1 MNPTLHSVAHK
12 LQQSLREYIEATYHI
27 ADLSLM
33 EQRRRALD
41 TVGVIHQV
49 PFLESTPRYQSGA
62 KFEEL
67 GLHAAATEALGALV
81 PKNEHGKNVLFNPP
95 YTHQA
100 DALVRGFGYN
110 RNLVIMTG
118 TGSGKT
124 ESFLMPT
131 LAKLAREAHDHAASF
146 AVPAVRTMI
155 LYPMNALVND
165 QLARLRAIFGDP
177 RISALFERWAGRPPR
192 FARYTSR
199 TPYAGLRNKD
209 KDSRNLKQFGHFYV
223 DTLIEAANAK
233 GDQRKA
239 AEQLINELRS
249 RGKWPAKPD
258 LAKWYGKGAWQN
270 RQGEYVRAV
279 TLPHDSEL
287 LTRHEAQETPPDVLV
302 TNYSMLEY
310 MLMRPVE
317 RGIFDKTAAWLLSP
331 DATFTLILDEAHL
344 YRGAGGTEVGLLL
357 RRLRDR
363 LGVGEDKFRVVCS
376 TASFSKPD
384 RAIEFAAQLTGLDPS
399 TFDAIEGKL
408 KLQENACPGT
418 NEEATLLAGISL
430 DAIHSDDEVAQ
441 RAAVAPLITSLGGT
455 LDRSTPEVLHGV
467 LKSFGPLGL
476 LINRTMKQAL
486 PVADLPALVF
496 PQAPAATAGSALAV
510 LTTLATL
517 AKPEPDAAN
526 LLPSRIHTFF
536 RGLQGLWV
544 CMNPQCSGGPPGNS
558 GVAGCLYTQPTDRCI
573 HCQSLVLEL
582 YTCRLCGTAYGRAYS
597 PTPDDPHSLW
607 IEPGGRLQLDGNSFD
622 PLSPVDL
629 LLSPP
634 RDNDSAIPANFDLVT
649 GELNSAL
656 GSLHDRPVWLAPSPE
671 RHKKKDDEDDEGTT
685 TTPPSLFGQCGACGR
700 AHSRGPTPVQDHE
713 TKGDE
718 PLKVLISRQIQLQPP
733 GPHPATPLAP
743 LRGRKVLVFSDAR
756 QVAARLAPSL
766 QSHSARDAVRAALA
780 VGWQVLLAG
789 NESLSLDDLVAATIV
804 GAHLLNVRLR
814 PELQGTEVFGVNER
828 IGIMIDQ
835 GTLDRPGGI
844 SQVLREA
851 SRSPAPRALLADI
864 LQAVRNRLVGLES
877 LAVAS
882 IAESTERHERLEND
896 LPDLPGMTM
905 SFDERL
911 QVVRA
916 WLREWRRQGYRIRDM
931 PQEWL
936 QTGGGGE
943 ITVSTRGK
951 AFQSFV
957 KRLPT
962 DAAKRIFKNEWIDV
976 LISAFC
982 ENVNGKFQL
991 QGSRLR
997 LDFSDGWVRCE
1008 ACKTPQ
1014 RPVPGLT
1021 TCLECGVTRL
1031 VPLAPESDQY
1041 FETRKGFYRRPIVDA
1056 LRDRG
1061 QGPLAL
1067 IAAEHTAQLN
1077 AAQHEDVFSKGER
1090 NELLFQDVALTVD
1103 GEAGPRP
1110 AIDVLSSTTT
1120 MEVGIDIGQLSGVAL
1135 RNMPPARSNYQQRAG
1150 RAGRR
1155 ANAVASVV
1163 AYSGSDTH
1171 DEHFFSTPAEMISGD
1186 VIDPKLSLHNPG
1198 IAVRHIRAFLLQT
1211 YLQAR
1216 VLQPTSVKSD
1226 LFSVLGTVSDFLKP
1240 ENPINRQDLEAYLR
1254 SEEAVLRARAA
1265 LILPEEIPLQQR
1277 TTLLDTMIEDLLTAL
1292 DGATHGATAP
1302 PNPAPAPDDDQ
1313 PSEAPPEPS
1322 ETHSTGTFDPA
1333 TNLLDRLLYKGVLP
1347 RYAFPTDVATFHVF
1361 KPNSPGYFP
1370 EFAYLP
1376 SQGTVVAL
1384 SQYAPGKQVW
1394 IDNRLYSSG
1403 AIYSQMWTDRPDAWK
1418 KRKVH
1423 AECIRCGYAVLK
1435 EPETGLDPRSVGDCP
1450 ACRGQN
1456 TLGPA
1461 KWWFRPPGFAHPI
1474 DVQPTV
1480 TPEDAPET
1488 SYATRAKLT
1497 LDSSR
1502 IENWREPNP
1511 RVRVIAERP
1520 HLLVTNSG
1528 PAREGYVYCR
1538 YCGRIE
1544 SHRDPQTSLSARH
1557 LKPYPDEREPYC
1569 EGNTSSTLVLGTD
1582 FISDVALF
1590 SFVLGDGVRLSPAN
1604 SLTNIALRTLSEALS
1619 QAATELLQLE
1629 PGEIVAEY
1637 RAAVTEQ
1644 GVHGNEAELFLYD
1657 TLPGGAGFSQQA
1669 AEAPLVL
1676 LKEARKLMASC
1687 KHGCDRSCYRCLRNF
1702 RNRHDHAYLD
1712 RHVGIALIDYLL
1724 DGRVSTF
1731 DAKRLKDAATILA
1744 QELERH
1750 ATSKVTFTPNAGTAG
1765 RIEVASPQGRHILQI
1780 GHPLQLS
1787 EGAREV
1793 DDKGER
1799 KLLISELIVRSH
1811 LPRASDEA
1819 RKWIGL

>member
-1 MNPTLHSVAHK
+1 MNPTLHGVAHE
-12 LQQSLREYIEATYHI
+12 LQHSFREYIEATYHI

-41 TVGVIHQV
+41 AVGVIHQV
-49 PFLESTPRYQSGA
+49 PFLESTPRYQTGA
-62 KFEEL
+62 PFEKL
-67 GLHAAATEALGALV
+67 GLHVAATQALCALI
-81 PKNEHGKNVLFNPP
+81 PKNEHGKHVLFDPP

-100 DALVRGFGYN
+100 DALVRGFGQN

-131 LAKLAREAHDHAASF
+131 LAKLAREAHDNASSF
-146 AVPAVRTMI
+146 AVPAVRTMV

-165 QLARLRAIFGDP
+165 QLSRLRAIFGDP
-177 RISALFERWAGRPPR
+177 RVGALFQGWAGRPPR

-209 KDSRNLKQFGHFYV
+209 KDSRHLKQFGHFYV
-223 DTLIEAANAK
+223 SALNEAVNGRDA
-233 GDQRKA
+233 QRTEAQELLK
-239 AEQLINELRS
+239 ELRS

-258 LAKWYGKGAWQN
+258 IAKWFGRGPWQD
-270 RQGEYVRAV
+270 RQGQFIRAV
-279 TLPHDSEL
+279 TLPQDSEL
-287 LTRHEAQETPPDVLV
+287 LTRHEVQEAPPDVLV

-317 RGIFDKTAAWLLSP
+317 RGIFDKTAAWLAKSR

-363 LGVGEDKFRVVCS
+363 LGVAEEKFRVVCS
-376 TASFSKPD
+376 TASFSERTK
-384 RAIEFAAQLTGLDPS
+384 AVEFAAQLTGLDPS
-399 TFDAIEGKL
+399 TFDPIEGKL
-408 KLQENACPGT
+408 KLQGGERTGT
-418 NEEATLLAGISL
+418 NEEAALLASISL
-430 DAIHSDDEVAQ
+430 DAVHSADEQTQITATS
-441 RAAVAPLITSLGGT
+441 PLIASLGGK
-455 LDRSTPEVLHGV
+455 LDRPVPEALHDV
-467 LKSFGPLGL
+467 LKSFGPLAL
-476 LINRTMKQAL
+476 LINQTMKQAL
-486 PVADLPALVF
+486 PVAELPAIVF
-496 PQAPAATAGSALAV
+496 PQSPATTAGPALAV
-510 LTTLATL
+510 LATLATL

-544 CMNPQCSGGPPGNS
+544 CMNPQCSGRPAGDGA
-558 GVAGCLYTQPTDRCI
+558 VAGCLYTQPTDRCM
-573 HCQSLVLEL
+573 HCQSLVFEL
-582 YTCRLCGTAYGRAYS
+582 YTCRLCGTAYARAYS
-597 PTPDDPHSLW
+597 PTPDDPHALW
-607 IEPGGRLQLDGNSFD
+607 VEPGARLDLDGDSFD

-634 RDNDSAIPANFDLVT
+634 RDNDSGIPAELDLVT
-649 GELNSAL
+649 GELNSAME
-656 GSLHDRPVWLAPSPE
+656 SKHARSVWRAPPSNHRP
-671 RHKKKDDEDDEGTT
+671 KGDDDDDEPTMTLPG
-685 TTPPSLFGQCGACGR
+685 LFAQCGACGR

-718 PLKVLISRQIQLQPP
+718 PLKVLVSRQIQLQPP
-733 GPHPATPLAP
+733 GPQPATSLAP
-743 LRGRKVLVFSDAR
+743 LRGRKVLVFSDSR

-766 QSHSARDAVRAALA
+766 QLHSARDAVRAALA
-780 VGWQVLLAG
+780 VGWQILLNG
-789 NESLSLDDLVAATIV
+789 NEPLSLDDLFAATVV
-804 GAHLLNVRLR
+804 GANMLKVRLR
-814 PELQGTEVFGVNER
+814 PELQGTETFGVNER
-828 IGIMIDQ
+828 IGTMINQ

-844 SQVLREA
+844 AQILREA
-851 SRSPAPRALLADI
+851 SRSSAPRALLADI
-864 LQAVRNRLVGLES
+864 LQALRNRLVGLES

-882 IAESTERHERLEND
+882 IAESSETHERLEND
-896 LPDLPGMTM
+896 LPDLPGMTTN
-905 SFDERL
+905 FDERL
-911 QVVRA
+911 GVVRA
-916 WLREWRRQGYRIRDM
+916 WLREWRRQGYRVRDM
-931 PQEWL
+931 PQDWL

-951 AFQSFV
+951 AFQKFV

-962 DAAKRIFKNEWIDV
+962 DAAKRIFKKEWIDV
-976 LISAFC
+976 LIAVFC
-982 ENVNGKFQL
+982 ENVAGKWQL
-991 QGSRLR
+991 QGSRLT
-997 LDFSDGWVRCE
+997 LNFGDGWVRCE

-1014 RPVPGLT
+1014 RPFPGVSA
-1021 TCLECGVTRL
+1021 CLECGAMRL
-1031 VPLAPESDQY
+1031 VPLTPASDPY
-1041 FETRKGFYRRPIVDA
+1041 FDTRKGFYRRPIVEA
-1056 LRDRG
+1056 LRDHA

-1103 GEAGPRP
+1103 GETAARP

-1135 RNMPPARSNYQQRAG
+1135 RNMPPARANYQQRAG

-1198 IAVRHIRAFLLQT
+1198 IAVRHIRAFLLQA

-1216 VLQPTSVKSD
+1216 VLQPTSVKAD
-1226 LFSVLGTVSDFLKP
+1226 LFSVLGTVGDFLKP
-1240 ENPINRQDLEAYLR
+1240 TNPINRQDLELFLR
-1254 SEEAVLRARAA
+1254 NEEETLRARAA
-1265 LILPEEIPLQQR
+1265 RILPEQIPQQER
-1277 TTLLDTMIEDLLTAL
+1277 NVLLDSMIDDLLTAVDAATQGAMPNAPVAPVHS
-1292 DGATHGATAP
+1292 DGE
-1302 PNPAPAPDDDQ
+1302 PA
-1313 PSEAPPEPS
+1313 EAPPEPA
-1322 ETHSTGTFDPA
+1322 ETRPTGEFDPA
-1333 TNLLDRLLYKGVLP
+1333 MSLLDRLLYKGILP

-1361 KPNSPGYFP
+1361 KPSSPGYFP
-1370 EFAYLP
+1370 EFEYLP
-1376 SQGTVVAL
+1376 SQGMVVAL

-1394 IDNRLYSSG
+1394 IDGRLYSSR
-1403 AIYSQMWTDRPDAWK
+1403 AIYSQMWEDRRAAWVQ
-1418 KRKVH
+1418 RRVH
-1423 AECIRCGYAVLK
+1423 AECTRCGYALLAQQDS
-1435 EPETGLDPRSVGDCP
+1435 GLDTRSIRDCP
-1450 ACRGQN
+1450 ACRGHN

-1461 KWWFRPPGFAHPI
+1461 KWWVRPPGFAHPI

-1497 LDSSR
+1497 LDSSS
-1502 IENWREPNP
+1502 INNWNQPNP
-1511 RVRVIAERP
+1511 RVRVITERP

-1528 PAREGYVYCR
+1528 PAREGYTYCR
-1538 YCGRIE
+1538 DCGRIE
-1544 SHRDPQTSLSARH
+1544 SHRDPQASLATRH
-1557 LKPYPDEREPYC
+1557 LRPYPDEQKPHC
-1569 EGNTSSTLVLGTD
+1569 DGDASSTIVLGTD

-1604 SLTNIALRTLSEALS
+1604 TLTSIALRTLSEALS
-1619 QAATELLQLE
+1619 QAATSLLELE

-1644 GVHGNEAELFLYD
+1644 GVLGNEAELFLYD

-1669 AEAPLVL
+1669 VETPLKL
-1676 LKEARKLMASC
+1676 LAKARTLMASC

-1712 RHVGIALIDYLL
+1712 RHVGIALVDYLL
-1724 DGRVSTF
+1724 DGHVSEF
-1731 DAKRLKDAATILA
+1731 NPKRLEDAATILA
-1744 QELERH
+1744 NELERH
-1750 ATSKVTFTPNAGTAG
+1750 VTKQVNFTPNAVASGS
-1765 RIEVASPQGRHILQI
+1765 IEVTSLHDRRIVQI
-1780 GHPLQLS
+1780 GHPLQLPDGTRIID
-1787 EGAREV
+1787 EANEQ
-1793 DDKGER
+1793 

-1811 LPRASDEA
+1811 LPRASVEA
-1819 RKWIGL
+1819 RKWLGL